1 MVVIMTNYEYVKENY
16 PSRVL
21 NNAIGGIMGCPEDYG
36 LKKSLRKGKEYCKE
50 DCVKCWQLQNK

>member
-1 MVVIMTNYEYVKENY
+1 MTNYEYVKENY

-21 NNAIGGIMGCPEDYG
+21 NTAIGGIMGYPEDYG
-36 LKKSLRKGKEYCKE
+36 LKKSLRKGKKYCKE